1 MIASYQTSGS
11 TSCYVIKGYYRHNS
25 PMSFSSSWLLE
36 NDTTSKI
43 CSYCCIIC
51 ALFTIN
57 HTVYT
62 GSSSVSQCTSRI
74 QSNTTSDVT
83 TAPSFSHFIW
93 SSAHFFFLHFLELF
107 PSPSL
112 FIHHFVSHGRLPS
125 LISSLSVLYSHFIIN
140 TDTIRD
146 WSRKILSLKQ
156 CFNNNS
162 ATWQDVQL
170 LTFIFFITEVLMI
183 RRRDS
188 FCINNSICQCLM
200 WWRPLDAVGWGHYK
214 DEYFVSWIWYHW
226 ITSSLHHIDSLTS
239 GCISKMEC
247 ATGRS
252 QIIFTR
258 SF

>member
-93 SSAHFFFLHFLELF
+93 SSAHFFFFSFFGTLSFTFTFRPPFCLPRSSPISYRIFICVIF
-107 PSPSL
+107 P
-112 FIHHFVSHGRLPS
+112 FHNQ
-125 LISSLSVLYSHFIIN
+125 Y
-140 TDTIRD
+140 
-146 WSRKILSLKQ
+146 
-156 CFNNNS
+156 
-162 ATWQDVQL
+162 
-170 LTFIFFITEVLMI
+170 
-183 RRRDS
+183 
-188 FCINNSICQCLM
+188 
-200 WWRPLDAVGWGHYK
+200 
-214 DEYFVSWIWYHW
+214 
-226 ITSSLHHIDSLTS
+226 
-239 GCISKMEC
+239 
-247 ATGRS
+247 
-252 QIIFTR
+252 
-258 SF
+258 